1 MIQKDKKP
9 FDKSISIKSVKK
21 TSIADSDLD
30 ISSTTAW
37 VAQQVLRTL
46 ANLPEMTI
54 KRLAVERKS
63 VVKNSEEE
71 VTNSIWEIDFFNA
84 IYGLNTLLSN

>member
-30 ISSTTAW
+30 ISRTTAW

>member
-1 MIQKDKKP
+1 MTQKDTKP
-9 FDKSISIKSVKK
+9 FDKSISIKFAKK
-21 TSIADSDLD
+21 TSMADSDWD

-37 VAQQVLRTL
+37 VAPQVLRTL
-46 ANLPEMTI
+46 ANLSEMTI
-54 KRLAVERKS
+54 KRLAVEREN

>member
-30 ISSTTAW
+30 ISSTTA
-37 VAQQVLRTL
+37 
-46 ANLPEMTI
+46 
-54 KRLAVERKS
+54 
-63 VVKNSEEE
+63 
-71 VTNSIWEIDFFNA
+71 
-84 IYGLNTLLSN
+84 